1 MQFHDISESS
11 NLNNNQTKPSLLS
24 AIEHPIFKQKK
35 LNVFIKRDDLIHP
48 IISGNKWRKLK
59 HNLLQAKIQNQ
70 QTIISFGGA
79 FSNHIHALAY
89 ACKVNNFNCIGII
102 RGEQKYQDN
111 FTLSW
116 ARHWGMQ
123 LKFVDRKTYK
133 LRTDNNYLQDLMLQY
148 PHAMIIPEGGSN
160 TLALEGVGDV
170 ITELANQVD
179 YDYLLTPVGS
189 GGTLAGLIK
198 ADNNK
203 HKILGIAV
211 LKQQGYLAD
220 EVNALLSKD
229 HGRFDN
235 WQILNDFH
243 YGGYGKYKTE
253 DANRILEFINSTGIP
268 LDPVYSGK
276 MVLALFDLIVQDY
289 FPENS
294 RIVLLH
300 TGGIQGL
307 GGMAE
312 RGLIDSSLWPVPEKV
327 RDSD

>member
-1 MQFHDISESS
+1 MTSI
-11 NLNNNQTKPSLLS
+11 LS
-24 AIEHPIFKQKK
+24 AIDYPTFKTKK
-35 LNVFIKRDDLIHP
+35 LKVFIKRDDLIHP

-59 HNLLQAKIQNQ
+59 HNLLQAKAENKN
-70 QTIISFGGA
+70 TIISFGGA

-89 ACKVNNFNCIGII
+89 ACKVNNLSCIGII
-102 RGEQKYQDN
+102 RGEQEYQNN

-133 LRTDNNYLQDLMLQY
+133 LRSDANYLKDLQQQY
-148 PHAMIIPEGGSN
+148 PHAMIVPEGGSN
-160 TLALEGVGDV
+160 ALALEGVGDV
-170 ITELANQVD
+170 ITELAEQAE

-211 LKQQGYLAD
+211 LKQQGYLTD
-220 EVNALLSKD
+220 EVNALLGKD
-229 HGRFDN
+229 QGIFDN

-243 YGGYGKYKTE
+243 CGGYGKYKTA

-268 LDPVYSGK
+268 FEPVYSGK
-276 MVLALFDLIVQDY
+276 MILALLDLIAQNY
-289 FPENS
+289 FSEDS
-294 RIVLLH
+294 TIVLLH

-312 RGLIDSSLWPVPEKV
+312 RGLIDPSLWPVPEGV
-327 RDSD
+327 TDNT